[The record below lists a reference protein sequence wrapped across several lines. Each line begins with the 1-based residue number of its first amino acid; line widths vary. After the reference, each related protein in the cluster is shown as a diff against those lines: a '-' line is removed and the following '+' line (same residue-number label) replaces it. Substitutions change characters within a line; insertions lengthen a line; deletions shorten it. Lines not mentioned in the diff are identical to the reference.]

1 MITFDEYKRMAA
13 DPSLA
18 SYEKVGFDAVHR
30 KDTEKNI
37 FPDILSKLPVLR
49 EPGKTVVDIGC
60 GCSQPALDLVEHCRV
75 HGQHL
80 VLVDSAEMLSHL
92 PDGPHVVKRPHK
104 FPEDAAFL
112 GEFAGKAHCVIT
124 YSVLHVI
131 CPYQNSF
138 TFVDKAVSLLRSGG
152 QMLVGDIPNIS
163 RKKRFLSSEKG
174 AAFHREWSGKQ
185 KSPQVSWVEDYEEI
199 DDSVVLHLL
208 LRYRS
213 MGMQTY
219 LLPQGDGLPMNH
231 TREDLLICRL

>member
-1 MITFDEYKRMAA
+1 MASFDEYKRMASDA
-13 DPSLA
+13 SLA
-18 SYEKVGFDAVHR
+18 PYEKVGFAAVHR
-30 KDTEKNI
+30 KDSEKNI
-37 FPDILSKLPVLR
+37 FPDVLSKLPVLSER
-49 EPGKTVVDIGC
+49 SKTVVDIGC
-60 GCSQPALDLVEHCRV
+60 GCSKPALDLVRHCEAQG
-75 HGQHL
+75 HNL
-80 VLVDSAEMLSHL
+80 VLVDSEEMLSL
-92 PDGPHVVKRPHK
+92 IPDTPNLDKRPHK
-104 FPEDAAFL
+104 FPEDPAFL
-112 GEFAGKAHCVIT
+112 GEFAARADCIIT

-138 TFVDKAVSLLRSGG
+138 TFLDKAVSLLRPGG

-174 AAFHREWSGKQ
+174 AAFHREWSETRE
-185 KSPQVSWVEDYEEI
+185 SPEVSWIEDYEEI

-231 TREDLLICRL
+231 TREDILICRL